1 MWETLTND
9 PANQLTGDVTVAL
22 SAIPTEYLYDTE
34 TQSIG
39 YTYTYFSSSAEV
51 LRVATS
57 STYSVTFSL
66 PVSQYFYQIKN
77 VQAISDV
84 VFLTVL
90 RVLFL
95 LLALSSPI
103 LSPIVTTA
111 GQTTPQ
117 VVAHPLRPPI
127 RTTLC
132 PLFNSQSSLC
142 GSGAHP
148 PWCLVVCC
156 CFSVVVVARVFY
168 PQLCGK
174 QATFFFPLY
183 HSSRKFVSSPPYNA
197 ANESLM
203 KKNQQ
208 RDFLEFIS
216 SPEYQ
221 TPFSFTLLAITPLVS
236 PYLPLSPSLLL
247 LASHI
252 SCLPLSSSSPFPLI
266 LLFSSL

>member
-1 MWETLTND
+1 M
-9 PANQLTGDVTVAL
+9 
-22 SAIPTEYLYDTE
+22 
-34 TQSIG
+34 
-39 YTYTYFSSSAEV
+39 
-51 LRVATS
+51 
-57 STYSVTFSL
+57 
-66 PVSQYFYQIKN
+66 
-77 VQAISDV
+77 
-84 VFLTVL
+84 
-90 RVLFL
+90 
-95 LLALSSPI
+95 
-103 LSPIVTTA
+103 
-111 GQTTPQ
+111 
-117 VVAHPLRPPI
+117 
-127 RTTLC
+127 
-132 PLFNSQSSLC
+132 
-142 GSGAHP
+142 
-148 PWCLVVCC
+148 
-156 CFSVVVVARVFY
+156 ARVFY

-252 SCLPLSSSSPFPLI
+252 SCLPLSSSTPSPLLLLFSSTLPPPPPPSFYSFSLLLALTPPSSLLSTPPPSFLLPSFYSFLSPSFLFLSPS
-266 LLFSSL
+266 LLFSSLLSLSLLSLPPTVAFPISQCRPPPPPQPQYQYRQEQEWTRG